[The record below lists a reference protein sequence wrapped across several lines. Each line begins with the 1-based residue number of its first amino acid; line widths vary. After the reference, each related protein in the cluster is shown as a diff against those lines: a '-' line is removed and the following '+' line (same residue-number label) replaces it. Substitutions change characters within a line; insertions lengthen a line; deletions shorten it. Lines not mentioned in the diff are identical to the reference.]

1 MKFKKVASFLIAII
15 VIAQVCM
22 FNNVAAAGNRN
33 VSGDIEVN
41 IGGLSD
47 ETVIS
52 ENVET
57 LNSGKG
63 RATNK
68 FNWNVQPGT
77 TSKASTA
84 FSLESG
90 ETVEIN
96 CTFSPQKADVDFG
109 LIAPNGR
116 FYYAAGNDGNFKL
129 TIQVKETGKYH
140 FAVRNNSNEVV
151 EVMGFV
157 YY

>member
-1 MKFKKVASFLIAII
+1 MKFKKAVSFLVAII

-22 FNNVAAAGNRN
+22 FDNVADAENKN

-47 ETVIS
+47 ETVIK

-57 LNSGKG
+57 LNSGEE

-68 FNWNVQPGT
+68 FNWNVQPDT

-96 CTFSPQKADVDFG
+96 CTFSPQNADVDFG

-116 FYYAAGNDGNFKL
+116 FYYAAGDDGNFKM
-129 TIQVKETGKYH
+129 TIQVKETGEYYL
-140 FAVRNNSNEVV
+140 AVRNNSNEIV

>member
-1 MKFKKVASFLIAII
+1 MKFKKIVSFLVAII

-22 FNNVAAAGNRN
+22 FDNVAAAENKN
-33 VSGDIEVN
+33 VSGNIEVN
-41 IGGLSD
+41 IGGLSN
-47 ETVIS
+47 ETVIK

-57 LNSGKG
+57 LNSGEE

-116 FYYAAGNDGNFKL
+116 FYYAAGDDGNFKM
-129 TIQVKETGKYH
+129 TIQVKETGEYYL
-140 FAVRNNSNEVV
+140 AVRNNSNEIV

>member
-1 MKFKKVASFLIAII
+1 MKFKKVASFLVAII
-15 VIAQVCM
+15 VIAQICM
-22 FNNVAAAGNRN
+22 FNNVAAVENRN
-33 VSGDIEVN
+33 VSRDIEVN
-41 IGGLSD
+41 IDGLRNG
-47 ETVIS
+47 TVIS

-57 LNSGKG
+57 LNSGEG
-63 RATNK
+63 RAINK

-84 FSLESG
+84 FSLENG

-109 LIAPNGR
+109 LIAPNGL
-116 FYYAAGNDGNFKL
+116 FYHAAGNDGTFKL
-129 TIQVKETGKYH
+129 TIQVQETGEYH
-140 FAVRNNSNEVV
+140 LAIRNNSDEIVQ
-151 EVMGFV
+151 VMGFV